1 MGKGSLLSHPAEQS
15 GTLSGPSGRIMEK
28 KKKRLLYILV
38 FLMAT
43 GLVGAG
49 GFYWYRRGIKTVQ
62 TALVQRRDVTAL
74 VTASGEVRPRDY
86 VHITASAFGR
96 ITGIHVK
103 EGDRVRK
110 GQLLAELEA
119 VQPAADVR
127 AQEAELA
134 ATQRDT
140 ESAAAAVDS
149 AEANVKTAEA
159 SLARTRAVLERSQ
172 ADFERA
178 RSLHEE
184 QLISRA
190 SFEQAR
196 ADHAIAVAGVEEAAA
211 RHAQARAQLNQA
223 RAQARIAQERIE
235 RARAALDRARDMLT
249 KHTFVAPI
257 AGVVTDLPVSEG
269 ENLVVGIQNAP
280 GSLLMTIADLS
291 VITTEVMVDEAD
303 IGAVQVGQTAP
314 VHVDAFPDRLF
325 TGKVTEIGNTAVI
338 RSTGLAAAQSAI
350 SGQQAK
356 DFKVVITLENPDE
369 SLRPGLSA
377 TADITTATR
386 KNVLTIPL
394 QALTIRQ
401 QRDVEPPAGEAV
413 THAADL
419 PAGPRGN
426 GQTEWEG
433 VFVVRDGRAFFQPV
447 ETGISGLSETE
458 VLAGLPEGYE
468 IVTGSYEVLR
478 TLQSGERVRIDNS
491 PPREAGGY
499 F

>member
-1 MGKGSLLSHPAEQS
+1 MRRISWPAAA
-15 GTLSGPSGRIMEK
+15 IMEK
-28 KKKRLLYILV
+28 KKKRFLYVLL
-38 FLMAT
+38 FLTAA
-43 GLVGAG
+43 GLLGVG

-62 TALVQRRDVTAL
+62 TALVERRDVTAV

-119 VQPAADVR
+119 IQPAADVR

-134 ATQRDT
+134 ATERDR
-140 ESAAAAVDS
+140 EGMEAAVHS

-159 SLARTRAVLERSQ
+159 SLARVRAQLDRSQ

-178 RSLHEE
+178 RLLHEE

-190 SFEQAR
+190 SFEQTQAE
-196 ADHAIAVAGVEEAAA
+196 HTVAVAAVEEAEA

-223 RAQARIAQERIE
+223 RAQGRIAQERIE
-235 RARAALDRARDMLT
+235 RARAALDRVRDALT
-249 KHTFVAPI
+249 KHSFFAPI
-257 AGVVTDLPVSEG
+257 QGVVTDLPVSEG

-291 VITTEVMVDEAD
+291 VITTEVMVDETD
-303 IGAVQVGQTAP
+303 IGAVRVGQTAQ
-314 VHVDAFPDRLF
+314 VRVDAFPDRPL
-325 TGKVTEIGNTAVI
+325 TGQVTEIGNTAVI

-350 SGQQAK
+350 SSQQAK
-356 DFKVVITLENPDE
+356 DFKVVITLANPDE

-377 TADITTATR
+377 TADITTATQA
-386 KNVLTIPL
+386 NVVAIPL
-394 QALTIRQ
+394 QALTVRR
-401 QRDVEPPAGEAV
+401 QRDLEPPAREGV
-413 THAADL
+413 TQAADL
-419 PAGPRGN
+419 PQPQAN
-426 GQTEWEG
+426 GQTELEG
-433 VFVVRDGRAFFQPV
+433 VFVVRNNRAFFERV
-447 ETGISGLSETE
+447 ETGISGLSDIE
-458 VLAGLPEGYE
+458 VVTGLEQGSE

-478 TLQSGERVRIDNS
+478 NLRSGERVRIDNA
-491 PPREAGGY
+491 PPRQAGGT

>member
-1 MGKGSLLSHPAEQS
+1 
-15 GTLSGPSGRIMEK
+15 MEK
-28 KKKRLLYILV
+28 KKKRLLFILL
-38 FLMAT
+38 FLTAA
-43 GLVGAG
+43 GLLGAG

-62 TALVQRRDVTAL
+62 TALVERRDVTAV

-110 GQLLAELEA
+110 GQLLADLEA

-134 ATQRDT
+134 ATERDR
-140 ESAAAAVDS
+140 EGMEAAVHS

-159 SLARTRAVLERSQ
+159 SRARVRAQLERSQ

-178 RSLHEE
+178 RLLHEE

-190 SFEQAR
+190 SFEQTQAE
-196 ADHAIAVAGVEEAAA
+196 HTVAVAAVEEAEA
-211 RHAQARAQLNQA
+211 RHAQAGAQLNQA
-223 RAQARIAQERIE
+223 RAQGRIAQERIE
-235 RARAALDRARDMLT
+235 RARAALDRVRDALT
-249 KHTFVAPI
+249 KHSFVAPI

-291 VITTEVMVDEAD
+291 VITTEVMVDETD
-303 IGAVQVGQTAP
+303 IGAVRVGQTAQ
-314 VHVDAFPDRLF
+314 VRVDAFPDRPL
-325 TGKVTEIGNTAVI
+325 TGQVIEIGNTAVI

-350 SGQQAK
+350 SSQQAK
-356 DFKVVITLENPDE
+356 DFKVVITLANPDE

-386 KNVLTIPL
+386 SNVVAIPL
-394 QALTIRQ
+394 QALTVRR
-401 QRDVEPPAGEAV
+401 QRDLEPPARQGV
-413 THAADL
+413 TEAADL
-419 PAGPRGN
+419 PATTRAD
-426 GQTEWEG
+426 GQEEWEG
-433 VFVVRDGRAFFQPV
+433 VFVVRNNRAYFQRV
-447 ETGISGLSETE
+447 ETGISGLSDIE
-458 VLAGLPEGYE
+458 VMTGLEQGAE

-478 TLQSGERVRIDNS
+478 NLRSGERVRIDNA
-491 PPREAGGY
+491 PPRQAGGY